1 MTPDPAEHFPFRRLL
16 VPVYGPSALASL
28 GVGAVLPLVAL
39 TARELGAGVG
49 LAALMVGL
57 LGVGKLLGDLPAGT
71 LAQRFGERRALVAA
85 GIVEAGAFALASTAN
100 HVAVLA
106 VAIVLAGAA
115 SAVFGLARHAYLTGA
130 VPMRHRAKALSTLGG
145 THRLGTFVGPFLA
158 AGLLTVLPMTAM
170 YVVAACTSLLAAL
183 LALALPDLP
192 NDAGTDGA
200 APPPPRSLWRVLHDH
215 RRVLAI
221 LGSGIAVI
229 SAVRAARQS
238 IVPLWCE
245 HLGMDAS
252 TTSLVYGI
260 SAAVDVAMFLPGGA
274 VMDRMGRVWG
284 AVPPL
289 LVLGL
294 GFVALPL
301 SHDLPTVIAAGAV
314 LGLGNGMS
322 AGIVM
327 TLGADNAPVHGRA
340 QFLGGWRLCADLGN
354 AAGPGVI
361 SLVTLLAPLGIASVV
376 IGGIGWLGAGWLAR
390 WIGQFNSPRRRRRT
404 GRV

>member
-1 MTPDPAEHFPFRRLL
+1 
-16 VPVYGPSALASL
+16 
-28 GVGAVLPLVAL
+28 
-39 TARELGAGVG
+39 
-49 LAALMVGL
+49 
-57 LGVGKLLGDLPAGT
+57 
-71 LAQRFGERRALVAA
+71 
-85 GIVEAGAFALASTAN
+85 
-100 HVAVLA
+100 
-106 VAIVLAGAA
+106 
-115 SAVFGLARHAYLTGA
+115 
-130 VPMRHRAKALSTLGG
+130 
-145 THRLGTFVGPFLA
+145 
-158 AGLLTVLPMTAM
+158 
-170 YVVAACTSLLAAL
+170 
-183 LALALPDLP
+183 
-192 NDAGTDGA
+192 
-200 APPPPRSLWRVLHDH
+200 
-215 RRVLAI
+215 LAI

-340 QFLGGWRLCADLGN
+340 QFLGGWRLCGDLGN

-361 SLVTLLAPLGIASVV
+361 SLVTLLAPLGIASMV

-390 WIGQFNSPRRRRRT
+390 WIGQFNSPRRLRRT
-404 GRV
+404 GQV

>member
-1 MTPDPAEHFPFRRLL
+1 MTPDPTTELKLKRLV
-16 VPVYGPSALASL
+16 VPVYGPTALASL

-39 TARELGAGVG
+39 TARDLGAGVG

-57 LGVGKLLGDLPAGT
+57 LGVGQLLGDLPAEA
-71 LAQRFGERRALVAA
+71 LAHRFGERRALVAA
-85 GIVEAGAFALASTAN
+85 GIVEAAAFGLASLST
-100 HVAVLA
+100 HVAMLA
-106 VAIVLAGAA
+106 VSVVIAGMA
-115 SAVFGLARHAYLTGA
+115 SATFGLARHAYLTGA

-145 THRLGTFVGPFLA
+145 SHRLGTFVGPFVA
-158 AGLLTVLPMTAM
+158 AGLLTVLPISAM
-170 YVVAACTSLLAAL
+170 YVLAAVTSLLAAL

-192 NDAGTDGA
+192 AESGSDPA
-200 APPPPRSLWRVLHDH
+200 APPPPRRSLWQVLYEH
-215 RRVLAI
+215 RRVLLL

-229 SAVRAARQS
+229 SAVRSARQS

-245 HLGMDAS
+245 HLGLDAS

-294 GFVALPL
+294 GFVLLPL
-301 SHDLPTVIAAGAV
+301 SHDFATVVAAGAV

-327 TLGADNAPVHGRA
+327 TLGADNAPVLGRA

-354 AAGPGVI
+354 AAGPGLI
-361 SLVTLLAPLGIASVV
+361 SVVTLVASLGVASVV
-376 IGGIGWLGAGWLAR
+376 IGGVGWLGAIWLAR
-390 WIGQFNSPRRRRRT
+390 WIGRFNSPRR
-404 GRV
+404 GG